1 MSGRIATPAKAKPSS
16 AEPAPLET
24 PSTVFAAPS
33 SASPTT
39 PPSPVGKGQRP
50 VAGRALAT
58 AVAAPE
64 PPIHSA
70 SRRCRRRTLRERT
83 SCQPQTAIGV
93 RSSDRCRARRAAS
106 RGRRRSRPASRARLR
121 TARVGGVVE
130 ARILDRPGRERRRDE
145 RRQSR
150 SGQARKAPAAP
161 ALEEGPE
168 GLGETL
174 VGRGTAGRAHRTRDR
189 VGDGPATLGAGG

>member
-1 MSGRIATPAKAKPSS
+1 MLRRAGSSPSGGTSGRSSATPKPQAAVMARIATPAKAKPIK

-24 PSTVFAAPS
+24 PSTVFAAPR

-50 VAGRALAT
+50 VAGSALAT

-70 SRRCRRRTLRERT
+70 SRRCRRRTLRERR

-93 RSSDRCRARRAAS
+93 RSSTDASPKSCIARSATIAPGSPR
-106 RGRRRSRPASRARLR
+106 RLR
-121 TARVGGVVE
+121 TVASVALLRLGSSTDQVASAVVTTPARPIRPSPQSSA
-130 ARILDRPGRERRRDE
+130 ARRL
-145 RRQSR
+145 
-150 SGQARKAPAAP
+150 RKARNAS
-161 ALEEGPE
+161 EKFS
-168 GLGETL
+168 
-174 VGRGTAGRAHRTRDR
+174 
-189 VGDGPATLGAGG
+189 

>member
-1 MSGRIATPAKAKPSS
+1 MARIAMPAKAKPIK

-24 PSTVFAAPS
+24 PSTVFAAPR

-70 SRRCRRRTLRERT
+70 SRRCRRRTLRERR

-93 RSSDRCRARRAAS
+93 RSSDGREPEELHREVGDDRARQPEEVADS
-106 RGRRRSRPASRARLR
+106 G
-121 TARVGGVVE
+121 VGGVVE
-130 ARILDRPGRERRRDE
+130 ARILDRPGGERRRDDARE
-145 RRQSR
+145 AD
-150 SGQARKAPAAP
+150 QAKPAKLGRP
-161 ALEEGPE
+161 ALEEGAKR
-168 GLGETL
+168 LGEIL
-174 VGRGTAGRAHRTRDR
+174 IRRGTAGRAHRTADR
-189 VGDGPATLGAGG
+189 VGDGPRP